1 MIKRE
6 LQAVIQPQI
15 GYRKA
20 IIIIGARQVGKST
33 LLHQLFADSDD
44 VMWLNGDD
52 TDVQLLFQNLNAPRM
67 RAILGSKHILIIDEA
82 QRIPDIGLRMK
93 VIIDQLPD
101 VQIFASGSS
110 SFQLASKV
118 GESLTGRKREFQMFP
133 LAFKEMVNHTDLLT
147 ELRLIPQR
155 LTYGYYPEV
164 VTSPGQERE
173 ILRELSSSYLYRDIL
188 QIDGINKPDK
198 LQNLLQALARQI
210 GDQISYREIGQL
222 TGLDPKTVERYI
234 DILEK
239 SYIVFRLGSF
249 SRNLRNELKQ
259 SKKIYFYDI
268 GIRNAVIS
276 DFRAPELRDDIG
288 AIWENF
294 VIAERI
300 KQISYSRDFVNLW
313 FWRTQQQHEIDLIE
327 ESDGKLRAIE
337 IKWNPKKSTAKI
349 PQRFKEAY
357 PEADFRIITPENI
370 DQYLL

>member
-1 MIKRE
+1 
-6 LQAVIQPQI
+6 
-15 GYRKA
+15 
-20 IIIIGARQVGKST
+20 
-33 LLHQLFADSDD
+33 
-44 VMWLNGDD
+44 MWLNGDD
-52 TDVQLLFQNLNAPRM
+52 TDVQLLFQNLNATRM
-67 RAILGSKHILIIDEA
+67 QAILGNKHILIIDEA

-110 SFQLASKV
+110 SFQLTSKV

-198 LQNLLQALARQI
+198 LQKLLQALARQI

-249 SRNLRNELKQ
+249 ARNLRNELKQ

-268 GIRNAVIS
+268 GIRNAIIS

-300 KQISYSRDFVNLW
+300 KQMSYSRDFVNLW
-313 FWRTQQQHEIDLIE
+313 FWRTQQQREIDLIE
-327 ESDGKLRAIE
+327 ESDGKLSAIE

-349 PQRFKEAY
+349 PQSFKEAY
-357 PEADFRIITPENI
+357 PDADFQIITPENI